1 MERDWT
7 PWCNRPANRSTK
19 CSKDKCPLHGPKR
32 TYQNRSV
39 GHPRNECPVLIV
51 GKSGDPRECIKG
63 DGLIKDYYTK
73 HPTEKVPAEDQ
84 TYLEANSE

>member
-1 MERDWT
+1 MVQQT
-7 PWCNRPANRSTK
+7 SQSQHQVLKGQVPPARSQADG
-19 CSKDKCPLHGPKR
+19 SKP
-32 TYQNRSV
+32 
-39 GHPRNECPVLIV
+39 PRWPPAQRVLGADR

-63 DGLIKDYYTK
+63 EGLIKDYYTK